1 MKHLVCTLAMATA
14 LIATSCQSPAGSQ
27 QSAVSTSDSTQLA
40 IAYINTDSLLK
51 SYDYAKKLNDSMND
65 KIEKM
70 RVDLN
75 QQRRSVD
82 QDAYEFQRKVNNNAF
97 ASMERAQSESNRIQK
112 RAQELQEQE
121 QKLSYQLQ
129 MESANISEAL
139 MDTLTNF
146 LSEYA
151 KGRYKVVLH
160 EKAEHDLVLYAV
172 PGLDITMEVTE
183 ALNKRYAAAQ
193 K

>member
-14 LIATSCQSPAGSQ
+14 LIVSSCQAPAGDQ
-27 QSAVSTSDSTQLA
+27 QAAGCCNDTTKLS
-40 IAYINTDSLLK
+40 IAYVNSDSLLK
-51 SYDYAKKLNDSMND
+51 NYDYAKKLNDSMND

-70 RVDLN
+70 RADLN

-121 QKLSYQLQ
+121 QKLSYELQ
-129 MESANISEAL
+129 TEQANLSAAL

-146 LSEYA
+146 LSTYA
-151 KGRYKVVLH
+151 AGRYDIVLH
-160 EKAEHDLVLYAV
+160 EKMKNDLVLYSV
-172 PGLDITMEVTE
+172 KGIDITEAVTAE
-183 ALNKRYAAAQ
+183 LNKRYAASQ